1 MEDDC
6 IVIRTAT
13 LSDTEYINEIIME
26 TEKSAI
32 ARGTGIAKRTPNAI
46 DLYIKEGKAIIAVT
60 ESGEWVGFSYISVWE
75 NERFVSN
82 SGLIVAPK
90 FRHTGVAQ
98 AIKERVFK
106 LAREQYPHAQI
117 FSITS
122 GRAVMKMNSKLGFEP
137 VTYQEIT
144 QDPKFWEG
152 CKSCANHSIL
162 LQKGLC
168 NCLCTAMLF
177 DPDKISLRQVEEKQA
192 NYHLRIA

>member
-1 MEDDC
+1 MEEDC
-6 IVIRTAT
+6 IVIRIAR
-13 LSDTEYINEIIME
+13 LSDMEYINEIILE

-32 ARGTGIAKRTPNAI
+32 ARGIGIARRSPESI
-46 DLYIKEGKAIIAVT
+46 HLYMKERKAIIAVT
-60 ESGEWVGFSYISVWE
+60 ASGEWVGFSYISVWE
-75 NERFVSN
+75 NGRFVSN
-82 SGLIVAPK
+82 SGLIVAPR

-122 GRAVMKMNSKLGFEP
+122 GMAVMKMNTKLGFEP

-144 QDPKFWEG
+144 HDPKFWEG

-177 DPDKISLRQVEEKQA
+177 DPDKIENHKAKETLVNQ
-192 NYHLRIA
+192 HLRIA